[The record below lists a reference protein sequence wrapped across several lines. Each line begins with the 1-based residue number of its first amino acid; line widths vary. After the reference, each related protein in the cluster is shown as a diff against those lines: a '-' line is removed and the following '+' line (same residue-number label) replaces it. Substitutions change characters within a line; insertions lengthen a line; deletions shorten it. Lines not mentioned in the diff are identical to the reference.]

1 MISDRERAQ
10 IEKTVAKY
18 YEYSKASADGNSVT
32 FTVDSL
38 ESYLEDNFNKLVD
51 DLASIDFVCFTSSFG
66 RNQITVIR
74 SLGTKNQNY
83 LLRII
88 LLLAS
93 LGSVVYVGY
102 TYVKGYTGSSSVPY
116 ILANSLLNFTI
127 PLFLIFLSRELT
139 KFFVMAKNGM
149 SYSLPVFVPDPLG
162 LGTMGFINTPR
173 QAFKSRHA
181 MIETGAASL
190 IAGFASSIVL
200 IFIGN
205 FNAILNPPA
214 SPNINSP
221 VELLSSPLIFQLL
234 FNRVMPSLG
243 ILDPI
248 AFAGWIGIVV
258 NSFNAF
264 PAGYLDGGLISTALF
279 GNRSVYL
286 SYASIIAII
295 GLGIIYPPWVL
306 LAVFVVLLGMKGP
319 EPLNNISK
327 VMAPGKVLAV
337 IAFAILILGMVPFPY
352 HIVNS
357 DFTVQIEN
365 PDSVIV
371 NGSHQNATLAVH
383 IINSGQSSIVP
394 AFSVSPTTQFRV
406 QGPSKTIAKGDNAT
420 YTLTLPFYN
429 VNKTGIYNYTLT
441 TFSGEIS
448 KSLPIKVML
457 VDLSNTLTINNQ
469 NPMYASIQANKSFN
483 FTEFNTG
490 LSTLYLNVASFAD
503 PGVEYSL
510 TGSNLTLPLGQS
522 HQAAFPLSVNPGK
535 SIVLTLTPI
544 SGQGNI
550 TVITYD
556 RNYSAAIAVMH
567 VTSASAGSKL
577 AQSLNLQP
585 ERLINYSG
593 LTRLS

>member
-10 IEKTVAKY
+10 IEKSVSKY
-18 YEYSKASADGNSVT
+18 YDYSRVSADGNSVT
-32 FTVDSL
+32 FTVDDL
-38 ESYLEDNFNKLVD
+38 ENYLEEYFSKLVD
-51 DLASIDFVCFTSSFG
+51 DLASIDFICFTSSSD
-66 RNQITVIR
+66 RNQISVIR
-74 SLGTKNQNY
+74 SLGTRKQNY
-83 LLRII
+83 LLRVI
-88 LLLAS
+88 LLFAS

-102 TYVKGYTGSSSVPY
+102 TYVRGYTGSGSVAY
-116 ILANSLLNFTI
+116 VLGSSLLNFTI

-149 SYSLPVFVPDPLG
+149 KYSLPVFVPDPLG
-162 LGTMGFINTPR
+162 LGTMGFINTQR
-173 QAFKSRHA
+173 QAFKSRQA

-190 IAGFASSIVL
+190 IAGFASSIVVIL
-200 IFIGN
+200 IGN
-205 FNAILNPPA
+205 FNAIANPPT
-214 SPNINSP
+214 SPSINSP

-234 FNRVMPSLG
+234 FNRVTPSLG

-319 EPLNNISK
+319 EPLNNISRI
-327 VMAPGKVLAV
+327 MAPGKILAV

-365 PDSVIV
+365 PDTVIV
-371 NGSHQNATLAVH
+371 NGSHQNATLVVH
-383 IINSGQSSIVP
+383 IMNSGQSSIIP
-394 AFSVSPTTQFRV
+394 AFAVSPTIQFKV
-406 QGPSKTIAKGDNAT
+406 QGPSKTISKGENAT
-420 YTLTLPFYN
+420 YMLTLPFYN

-441 TFSGEIS
+441 TYSGEIS
-448 KSLPIKVML
+448 KSLPVKVML
-457 VDLSNTLTINNQ
+457 MGLSNTLTVNNQ
-469 NPMYASIQANKSFN
+469 NPMSAYVPANKSFN

-490 LSTLYLNVASFAD
+490 LSTLYLNVVSFSD
-503 PGVEYSL
+503 PGVVYRL
-510 TGSNLTLPLGQS
+510 QGSNLTIPLGQS
-522 HQAAFPLSVNPGK
+522 SQTAFPLSVNPGK

-544 SGQGNI
+544 SGDGNI
-550 TVITYD
+550 TVVTYD
-556 RNYSAAIAVMH
+556 SNYSAAIAVVH
-567 VTSASAGSKL
+567 VVNTAGGTSTATGMDLHPEKL
-577 AQSLNLQP
+577 IKY
-585 ERLINYSG
+585 RD
-593 LTRLS
+593 LTTLS